1 MKPLFSYCLAIL
13 LAGLVSCAE
22 SARKEPVDYVNPN
35 TGTIGHLLVATN
47 SMTQLPHGMVQVGQ
61 NPYPPLADRYLADRI
76 SGFSIRALPR
86 YATKPLAEIMAT
98 TGAPAVEAEE
108 YASGFDHDFETVT
121 PYYTR
126 LLLEDYDIDAAMT
139 VSQHASF
146 YKFRFPQS
154 EQANILINNNR
165 TIRIAGENR
174 IESTETVDS
183 TQTAYYYAEFSKP
196 FSSAITWNDSSK
208 SEKDFQEGE
217 RIGACVSFRTS
228 RDEEIMVKI
237 GVSFISMEQAKK
249 NLTAEI
255 PDWDFEKT
263 KNDARKIWND
273 ALGRIRVEGGTQRQ
287 KTIFYT
293 ALYRVMLGSQSIDLT
308 EQGGRYYSR
317 FDKQVHE
324 TGGHN
329 FYKVGSNWGSHH
341 SLFPLCLLI
350 EPEIQNDLMRSYV
363 RMQQEGDWLVN
374 SGGFRN
380 MIGRH
385 ETATITDAYMKGYRD
400 FDIETAYEAMKRN
413 SKEATMLSRPSTND
427 WRGTELDKVYWEK
440 GFFPAKPS
448 DQPEWVKEVG
458 FGRQS
463 VAITLE
469 NCYDD
474 WCMSILAKEL
484 DKEEDY
490 QYYLKRALN
499 YQNVFDTATG
509 FMRPKT
515 ADGRW
520 IEPFDPIWSGGQG
533 GREFYTENNGGYFDD
548 PDFRPYLTDSPVPEG
563 TPVKGA
569 VLICPG
575 GAFQF
580 RSDQPEGVDVAEALS
595 ALGYQSFVVDYR
607 LRPYTQQEG
616 ALDLARAV
624 RFVRA
629 HAQAYGI
636 DPSDIAAMGFSA
648 GGILS
653 GEMLLHYDG
662 AVDPTALDA
671 SHTPDELDRIS
682 ADAAACGM
690 IYSFYGR
697 LSVGTTDVELLR
709 SGDLPPT
716 FYCYGTRDPF
726 YDQFLANT
734 DAAEAAGVA
743 VERLQLDGMPR
754 GFGASGGWIPA
765 YDAWLTE
772 VFAAND

>member
-484 DKEEDY
+484 NKEEDY

-533 GREFYTENNGGYFDD
+533 GREFYTENNGWNYTWYVPHDVEGLIGLMGGREKFTDKLQTMFETNVPLYQKYDFLKQY
-548 PDFRPYLTDSPVPEG
+548 PDMTGWIGMYSHGNEITWHIPYLYNYAG
-563 TPVKGA
+563 
-569 VLICPG
+569 
-575 GAFQF
+575 
-580 RSDQPEGVDVAEALS
+580 QPWMTQRRVRQIMDVWYGDGP
-595 ALGYQSFVVDYR
+595 LGYCGDEDYGEMASWYV
-607 LRPYTQQEG
+607 L
-616 ALDLARAV
+616 
-624 RFVRA
+624 
-629 HAQAYGI
+629 
-636 DPSDIAAMGFSA
+636 SAMGFYTVAPGRPVYDIGCPLFEKSTIDLGGGKTFTVKAPDVSA
-648 GGILS
+648 QNKYIQSATLNGR
-653 GEMLLHYDG
+653 
-662 AVDPTALDA
+662 P
-671 SHTPDELDRIS
+671 LDRPWFTHEELQQGGTLFLQMGPRPNRNWG
-682 ADAAACGM
+682 ANPEKMPFTDHDA
-690 IYSFYGR
+690 
-697 LSVGTTDVELLR
+697 
-709 SGDLPPT
+709 PK
-716 FYCYGTRDPF
+716 
-726 YDQFLANT
+726 N
-734 DAAEAAGVA
+734 
-743 VERLQLDGMPR
+743 
-754 GFGASGGWIPA
+754 
-765 YDAWLTE
+765 
-772 VFAAND
+772 

>member
-1 MKPLFSYCLAIL
+1 M
-13 LAGLVSCAE
+13 
-22 SARKEPVDYVNPN
+22 
-35 TGTIGHLLVATN
+35 
-47 SMTQLPHGMVQVGQ
+47 
-61 NPYPPLADRYLADRI
+61 
-76 SGFSIRALPR
+76 
-86 YATKPLAEIMAT
+86 
-98 TGAPAVEAEE
+98 
-108 YASGFDHDFETVT
+108 
-121 PYYTR
+121 
-126 LLLEDYDIDAAMT
+126 
-139 VSQHASF
+139 
-146 YKFRFPQS
+146 
-154 EQANILINNNR
+154 
-165 TIRIAGENR
+165 
-174 IESTETVDS
+174 
-183 TQTAYYYAEFSKP
+183 
-196 FSSAITWNDSSK
+196 
-208 SEKDFQEGE
+208 
-217 RIGACVSFRTS
+217 
-228 RDEEIMVKI
+228 
-237 GVSFISMEQAKK
+237 
-249 NLTAEI
+249 
-255 PDWDFEKT
+255 
-263 KNDARKIWND
+263 
-273 ALGRIRVEGGTQRQ
+273 GRIRVEGGTQRQ

-533 GREFYTENNGGYFDD
+533 GREFYTENNGWNYTWYVPHDVEGLIGLMGGREKFTDKLQTMFETNVPLYQKYDFLKQY
-548 PDFRPYLTDSPVPEG
+548 PDMTGWIGMYSHGNEITWHIPYLYNYAG
-563 TPVKGA
+563 
-569 VLICPG
+569 
-575 GAFQF
+575 
-580 RSDQPEGVDVAEALS
+580 QPWMTQRRVRQIMDVWYGDGP
-595 ALGYQSFVVDYR
+595 LGYCGDEDYGEMASWYV
-607 LRPYTQQEG
+607 L
-616 ALDLARAV
+616 
-624 RFVRA
+624 
-629 HAQAYGI
+629 
-636 DPSDIAAMGFSA
+636 SAMGFYTVAPGRPVYDIGCPLFENRQSTSA
-648 GGILS
+648 
-653 GEMLLHYDG
+653 
-662 AVDPTALDA
+662 AVKPLRWKRRMYPHKTNTSSPPRSTAGRSTARGSHTKSCSRAERSSCKWVRAPTAAGEQIPKRCRSRIMTHRKTSMPD
-671 SHTPDELDRIS
+671 SDSFIPPPRGRGEVEFTTPARPHDNVNSENALRITVRRFLNLKRRPSSGRIS
-682 ADAAACGM
+682 AVTTGRGTSAA
-690 IYSFYGR
+690 
-697 LSVGTTDVELLR
+697 
-709 SGDLPPT
+709 
-716 FYCYGTRDPF
+716 
-726 YDQFLANT
+726 
-734 DAAEAAGVA
+734 
-743 VERLQLDGMPR
+743 
-754 GFGASGGWIPA
+754 
-765 YDAWLTE
+765 
-772 VFAAND
+772 

>member
-1 MKPLFSYCLAIL
+1 M
-13 LAGLVSCAE
+13 
-22 SARKEPVDYVNPN
+22 
-35 TGTIGHLLVATN
+35 
-47 SMTQLPHGMVQVGQ
+47 
-61 NPYPPLADRYLADRI
+61 
-76 SGFSIRALPR
+76 
-86 YATKPLAEIMAT
+86 
-98 TGAPAVEAEE
+98 
-108 YASGFDHDFETVT
+108 
-121 PYYTR
+121 
-126 LLLEDYDIDAAMT
+126 
-139 VSQHASF
+139 
-146 YKFRFPQS
+146 
-154 EQANILINNNR
+154 
-165 TIRIAGENR
+165 
-174 IESTETVDS
+174 
-183 TQTAYYYAEFSKP
+183 
-196 FSSAITWNDSSK
+196 
-208 SEKDFQEGE
+208 
-217 RIGACVSFRTS
+217 
-228 RDEEIMVKI
+228 
-237 GVSFISMEQAKK
+237 
-249 NLTAEI
+249 
-255 PDWDFEKT
+255 
-263 KNDARKIWND
+263 
-273 ALGRIRVEGGTQRQ
+273 GRIRVEGGTQRQ

-533 GREFYTENNGGYFDD
+533 GREFYTENNGWNYTWYVPHDVEGLIGLMGGREKFTDKLQTMFETNVPLYQKYDFLKQY
-548 PDFRPYLTDSPVPEG
+548 PDMTGWIGMYSHGNEITWHIPYLYNYAG
-563 TPVKGA
+563 
-569 VLICPG
+569 
-575 GAFQF
+575 
-580 RSDQPEGVDVAEALS
+580 QPWMTQRRVRQIMDVWYGDGP
-595 ALGYQSFVVDYR
+595 LGYCGDEDYGEMASWYV
-607 LRPYTQQEG
+607 L
-616 ALDLARAV
+616 
-624 RFVRA
+624 
-629 HAQAYGI
+629 
-636 DPSDIAAMGFSA
+636 SAMGFYTVAPGRPVYDIGCPLFENRQSTSA
-648 GGILS
+648 AVKPLRWKRRMYPHKTNTSSPPRSTAGRSTARGSHTKSCSRAERSSCKWVRAPTAAGEQIPKRCRSRIMTHRKLACRIRILS
-653 GEMLLHYDG
+653 YPRREGEEK
-662 AVDPTALDA
+662 
-671 SHTPDELDRIS
+671 SNS
-682 ADAAACGM
+682 
-690 IYSFYGR
+690 
-697 LSVGTTDVELLR
+697 
-709 SGDLPPT
+709 
-716 FYCYGTRDPF
+716 
-726 YDQFLANT
+726 
-734 DAAEAAGVA
+734 
-743 VERLQLDGMPR
+743 RLQHARM
-754 GFGASGGWIPA
+754 
-765 YDAWLTE
+765 TM
-772 VFAAND
+772 